1 VTPAYTHCPNCLT
14 EHRAGSTICTVCG
27 SLLVPGPAPILEPT
41 EIGGAVGRIEVV
53 RAGDP
58 SEEPDRFALE
68 EQEIGARRGEDTG
81 EGAAEILIHA
91 ANLIDAQAVLVEF
104 TGDVALV
111 DDIAVDGSD
120 DASWAVVTWVR
131 FADAGVRAN
140 RLREGGLDVRL
151 ELPDGD
157 GRDHMAAEVAIL
169 VAHDDLEEARTLL
182 GIER

>member
-1 VTPAYTHCPNCLT
+1 M
-14 EHRAGSTICTVCG
+14 
-27 SLLVPGPAPILEPT
+27 
-41 EIGGAVGRIEVV
+41 
-53 RAGDP
+53 
-58 SEEPDRFALE
+58 
-68 EQEIGARRGEDTG
+68 
-81 EGAAEILIHA
+81 
-91 ANLIDAQAVLVEF
+91 EF

-131 FADAGVRAN
+131 FADAAAVRVN

>member
-1 VTPAYTHCPNCLT
+1 
-14 EHRAGSTICTVCG
+14 
-27 SLLVPGPAPILEPT
+27 LVPGPAPILEPT
-41 EIGGAVGRIEVV
+41 EIGGAVGGIVV

-58 SEEPDRFALE
+58 SEEPDRFALEETPIVLTTIVDEDVDAFLAALE